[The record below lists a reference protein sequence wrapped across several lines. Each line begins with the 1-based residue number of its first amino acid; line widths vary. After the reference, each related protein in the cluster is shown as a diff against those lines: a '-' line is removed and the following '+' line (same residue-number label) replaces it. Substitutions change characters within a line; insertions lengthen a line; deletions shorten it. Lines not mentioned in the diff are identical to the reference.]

1 MDIRSVMT
9 PNPVCCTQG
18 TTLQEAARLMLQ
30 HDCGQIPVMD
40 GSRQPIG
47 VITDRDIATRGV
59 AQGCDPTTTTVGE
72 CMSSPVLTVQE
83 DRPLEDCCQMME
95 QAKIRRV
102 VVVDGRG
109 GISGIVAQADIAMH
123 LDSKD
128 TAELVEVISSAE
140 PRQSVAF

>member
-1 MDIRSVMT
+1 MEIRSVMT

-18 TTLQEAARLMLQ
+18 TTLQEAARLMME

-40 GSRQPIG
+40 GARQPVG

-59 AQGCDPTTTTVGE
+59 AQGCDPSSTTVGE
-72 CMSSPVLTVQE
+72 CMSSPVMTVQE

-109 GISGIVAQADIAMH
+109 GISGIVAQADIA
-123 LDSKD
+123 LAGKD
-128 TAELVEVISSAE
+128 HTTAEVVKEVSE
-140 PRQSVAF
+140 PRKRH

>member
-1 MDIRSVMT
+1 MEIRSVMT

-47 VITDRDIATRGV
+47 VITDRDIAMRGV

-72 CMSSPVLTVQE
+72 CLSSPVMTVQE

-95 QAKIRRV
+95 QNKIRRV

-109 GISGIVAQADIAMH
+109 GISGIVAQADIA
-123 LDSKD
+123 LAGKAAT
-128 TAELVEVISSAE
+128 TAEVVKEVSE
-140 PRQSVAF
+140 PGKPH